1 MQKRMNPSKSRKH
14 TLVELVVAARIS
26 GKSQMDK
33 MMIMGFQEIINPE
46 SRKLN
51 CNAAAAN
58 VHHELQCKTTTVLPC
73 QEVSELLL
81 LLLLLIP
88 VNILL
93 RLLLLATI

>member
-1 MQKRMNPSKSRKH
+1 
-14 TLVELVVAARIS
+14 
-26 GKSQMDK
+26 
-33 MMIMGFQEIINPE
+33 MGFQEIINPE

-51 CNAAAAN
+51 CNAAAAD
-58 VHHELQCKTTTVLPC
+58 VHHEFQCKTTTVLPC

-81 LLLLLIP
+81 LLLLIP

>member
-14 TLVELVVAARIS
+14 TLVELVVAARTS
-26 GKSQMDK
+26 GKSQMNM

-51 CNAAAAN
+51 CNAAAAD

-81 LLLLLIP
+81 LLLLIP

>member
-1 MQKRMNPSKSRKH
+1 
-14 TLVELVVAARIS
+14 
-26 GKSQMDK
+26 
-33 MMIMGFQEIINPE
+33 MGFQEIINPE

-81 LLLLLIP
+81 LLLIP
-88 VNILL
+88 VNLLL
-93 RLLLLATI
+93 RLLLVATI